1 MLRRLFLIV
10 AMAVALSG
18 CFMVPM
24 AFVGPVTSGFS
35 TASIMQ
41 SGISTGTNYIV
52 KRSTGKTI
60 AEHVINSINKG
71 SLKQTYFPEGIRN
84 HKIKNFQK

>member
-1 MLRRLFLIV
+1 MLKRLFLII
-10 AMAVALSG
+10 AIAVSVSG
-18 CFMVPM
+18 CFMVPI

-41 SGISTGTNYIV
+41 SSISTGASYIV

-60 AEHVINSINKG
+60 AEHLFDSINKG
-71 SLKQTYFPEGIRN
+71 SLKQAYFPQGIKN
-84 HKIKNFQK
+84 HKIKTFQK